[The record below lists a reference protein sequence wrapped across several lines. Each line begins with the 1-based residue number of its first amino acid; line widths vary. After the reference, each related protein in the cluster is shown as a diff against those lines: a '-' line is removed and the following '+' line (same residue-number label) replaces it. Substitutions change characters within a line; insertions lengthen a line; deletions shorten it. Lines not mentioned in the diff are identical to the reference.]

1 LDFRVQAVFLCYDI
15 AMQEWWKKAF
25 DERYLS
31 FYRPILTEARTMQE
45 LAFVRRHLGL
55 DPESK
60 LLDVPCGYGRHSIEL
75 AKQGYLLSGIDQSQ
89 VMLQK
94 AQQDAKSAGVEVDF
108 QKGDMRQLPFVTAEF
123 DGAIMLFTSFG
134 YLGRE
139 GDRQV
144 VAELG
149 RVVRPGGRL
158 ILDQQN
164 PWPSAEEAERRGRP
178 LGNDRYE
185 TSSPLWQH
193 EGIERMVWD
202 ARSRVMEVEEVWNDE
217 QGTQRFNSRIAA
229 YTVDEFRELLTGAG
243 FKIEAVYG
251 NFDSQPYR
259 PGAERTVFVATR

>member
-1 LDFRVQAVFLCYDI
+1 
-15 AMQEWWKKAF
+15 MQEWWKKAF

-31 FYRPILTEARTMQE
+31 FYRPILTPARTALE
-45 LAFVRRHLGL
+45 LAFVRRHLNLEAG
-55 DPESK
+55 SK

-94 AQQDAKSAGVEVDF
+94 AQQDAQSANIELNLRH
-108 QKGDMRQLPFVTAEF
+108 GDMRQLPFDDGEF

-149 RVVRPGGRL
+149 RVVRSGGRL

-164 PWPSAEEAERRGRP
+164 PWPAAKEAEERGRR

-185 TSSPLWQH
+185 TRSPLWQH
-193 EGIERMVWD
+193 EGVERMVWD
-202 ARSRVMEVEEVWNDE
+202 AQSRVMEVEEVWNDE
-217 QGTQRFNSRIAA
+217 QGTQRFNSHIAA
-229 YTVDEFRELLTGAG
+229 YTVDEFCELLATAG
-243 FKIEAVYG
+243 FTIEGIYG
-251 NFDSQPYR
+251 NFDSQPYH